1 MSGSRVNVMDSCA
14 TFFEDLA
21 RGVGGVGGGKRFRFG
36 AHLFSRTDSGTQ
48 NTAPTPTFARWPLRL
63 VPRIAPPLPRIF
75 GHQWGVLSVISFSIR
90 GCFAGAGGQAGW
102 PRGVPFVRRPAGH
115 NLPVVELVRVNLIG
129 REHVT
134 HEMVTFTVLS
144 RRRYI
149 LYNDLRKLEC
159 RSSYFSWLTCTR
171 PEEVRGQREGEIIS
185 CRSPKGLKP
194 DGAVRNAS
202 GNNTR

>member
-1 MSGSRVNVMDSCA
+1 MFKFRNGSNPGNTSVDHCEKECRRSAQWYVVIKSKLLSFCGTRSDHCEKNVCAPHPFSQWSDWPINHPFTKPCPSSKNSGIV
-14 TFFEDLA
+14 
-21 RGVGGVGGGKRFRFG
+21 GV
-36 AHLFSRTDSGTQ
+36 
-48 NTAPTPTFARWPLRL
+48 
-63 VPRIAPPLPRIF
+63 
-75 GHQWGVLSVISFSIR
+75 
-90 GCFAGAGGQAGW
+90 FAGPR
-102 PRGVPFVRRPAGH
+102 PRGAYQALRRPAGH

-149 LYNDLRKLEC
+149 LYNDLRKWEC

-185 CRSPKGLKP
+185 CRSPKRETRISS
-194 DGAVRNAS
+194 VRE
-202 GNNTR
+202 